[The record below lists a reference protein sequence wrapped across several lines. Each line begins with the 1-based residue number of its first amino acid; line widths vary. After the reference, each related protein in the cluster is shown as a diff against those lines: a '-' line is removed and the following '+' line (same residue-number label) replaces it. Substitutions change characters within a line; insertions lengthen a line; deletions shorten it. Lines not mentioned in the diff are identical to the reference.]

1 MTDTISSEIVDQLV
15 MAVGKLD
22 GDVKRKEKAGI
33 TEQISKIMQVGTSR
47 VNAVLRVAVAPPYS
61 YFDSPVNGRIRLS
74 CKFTDK
80 GLARW
85 VELTERGAAPP
96 EPPAVNRPN
105 HFFEQR
111 ERTGNVAD
119 CAICGLSREEHDEP
133 PASSEGDNNEGLPE
147 NRKLG
152 WHWHGTTDHRH
163 AYADIPHA
171 HALRAIC
178 NRPECASYPQ
188 HDIHQGM
195 GVSGIEPLDKL
206 RDDGHGVILT
216 PREEAELNGE
226 ETGGYPFN
234 PETGEDWAD
243 TRAVQDDDY
252 LLDAPSTQD
261 VVDGF
266 FAELRRLWAAEEKW
280 KREADDELESLR
292 EAVRVGDALRNDMTN
307 QLRIARD
314 ERDAAKSE
322 VERLGAELNRVSQR
336 HADRA
341 EEVNQ
346 LRVAL
351 EKASKVQL
359 KPEELQRLAKR
370 LGK

>member
-1 MTDTISSEIVDQLV
+1 MTDRISSEIVDQLV
-15 MAVGKLD
+15 IAVGKLD
-22 GDVKRKEKAGI
+22 GDVKKKDEAGI

-85 VELTERGAAPP
+85 IELTERGAAPP
-96 EPPAVNRPN
+96 EPPASN
-105 HFFEQR
+105 
-111 ERTGNVAD
+111 
-119 CAICGLSREEHDEP
+119 
-133 PASSEGDNNEGLPE
+133 EGDNDEGLPE

-163 AYADIPHA
+163 AYADIPHV
-171 HALRAIC
+171 HLQRAIC

-188 HDIHQGM
+188 HDVHQGM

-206 RDDGHGVILT
+206 RDDGNGVILT

-243 TRAVQDDDY
+243 TRAVQDDDSPS
-252 LLDAPSTQD
+252 DAPTAQD
-261 VVDGF
+261 VVEGF
-266 FAELRRLWAAEEKW
+266 FAELRRLWTAEEKW
-280 KREADDELESLR
+280 QREADDELERLR
-292 EAVRVGDALRNDMTN
+292 EVVRVGDALRNDITN

-336 HADRA
+336 HADKA

-351 EKASKVQL
+351 EKASKVQF

>member
-1 MTDTISSEIVDQLV
+1 MNGISSEKVDQLV

-22 GDVKRKEKAGI
+22 GDVKRKDEAGI

-47 VNAVLRVAVAPPYS
+47 VNAILRVAAAPPYS

-85 VELTERGAAPP
+85 IELTERGAAPP
-96 EPPAVNRPN
+96 EPPASN
-105 HFFEQR
+105 
-111 ERTGNVAD
+111 
-119 CAICGLSREEHDEP
+119 
-133 PASSEGDNNEGLPE
+133 EGDNDEGLPE

-163 AYADIPHA
+163 AYADIPHV
-171 HALRAIC
+171 HLQRVGFC
-178 NRPECASYPQ
+178 DLPECASYPQ
-188 HDIHQGM
+188 HDVHQGM

-243 TRAVQDDDY
+243 TRAVQDDDSPS
-252 LLDAPSTQD
+252 DAPTAQD
-261 VVDGF
+261 VVEGF
-266 FAELRRLWAAEEKW
+266 FAELRRLWELESKIDRTVMEANHGLEEMIENRDHWRAAAEELETQH
-280 KREADDELESLR
+280 REAK
-292 EAVRVGDALRNDMTN
+292 A
-307 QLRIARD
+307 
-314 ERDAAKSE
+314 E

-336 HADRA
+336 HADKA

-351 EKASKVQL
+351 EKASKVQF